1 MQTLLKTE
9 GRIGLESLHTH
20 IRIPFKIDDEKAEI
34 TVNYSYSPKKYTGSD
49 AYQQAYEAFRL
60 SYPADEII
68 LKAVVERELPL
79 NNHITFS
86 LEKDGVLLGTAH
98 RHSPQ
103 NVFKI
108 GEKEASYGF
117 YPQKLL
123 PGAYYAVLS
132 VHAILEDV
140 DYSLEVLA

>member
-60 SYPADEII
+60 
-68 LKAVVERELPL
+68 ERELPL

-123 PGAYYAVLS
+123 PGTYYAVLS